1 MGSTGGKRLS
11 TDVRG
16 AVLAEF
22 VIAIMPMLIALFVFM
37 QLGQIYTAS
46 LMTRHAANMGARAA
60 AVVLPPNPGN
70 VGTPEDVD
78 HAVTIAYGPFAKTFA
93 RIEVIKTPAP
103 APFELVTVEVRARVR
118 CGVPLGSR
126 VVCGAD
132 GLLDIPSTVARF
144 PNQGASYR

>member
-1 MGSTGGKRLS
+1 VRNAGLVRDT
-11 TDVRG
+11 RG

-22 VIAIMPMLIALFVFM
+22 VIAVVPMLTAFFVFL
-37 QLGQIYTAS
+37 QLGQLYLAS

-78 HAVTIAYGPFAKTFA
+78 LAVHKAYGAWDSQFA
-93 RIEVIKTPAP
+93 RVDVEKTPAP
-103 APFELVTVEVRARVR
+103 APFELVTVEVRAQYK
-118 CGVPLGSR
+118 CHVPLGSR

-132 GLLDIPSTVARF
+132 ALVDLPPIVSRF
-144 PNQGASYR
+144 PNQGAQYK